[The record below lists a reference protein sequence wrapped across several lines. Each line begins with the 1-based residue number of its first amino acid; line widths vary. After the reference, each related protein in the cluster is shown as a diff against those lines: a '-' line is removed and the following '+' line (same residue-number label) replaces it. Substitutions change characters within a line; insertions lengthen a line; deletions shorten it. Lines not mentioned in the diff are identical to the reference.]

1 MTEPMIAA
9 DVSGLPY
16 PSIDALRRAHK
27 QLFETLPARDRNL
40 SDADREK
47 SAGFIETF
55 IARAI
60 ATGAVLDAIADRREA
75 QGSIDYWVASAYT
88 KPRYRGAMP
97 DARSK
102 TDSQSNDS
110 YERPDNQLEAF
121 DPTVIDDAA
130 EQGSRFIDGMP
141 DEARDLARRILFRLI
156 QFPDA
161 GDQLGSLSASRDEL
175 QKFGDPEQIDKLL
188 EGLKGAG
195 ILGVKFTDADAGK
208 SQELL
213 TLRYLA
219 LTRRWEWLSKE
230 IKIRMNFRDMAL
242 SWVGC
247 GRSSGALLD
256 RSLTRRFREYSNLSA
271 WETEFINESGR
282 RVTKWTAA
290 MSLAA
295 ILLVVGCLSVTWL
308 FLQRFYGPRMVESA
322 NREIKDKTTSIP
334 KKIDDIKWLS
344 LYRQPIN
351 ISGVELTGP
360 EVKDLSGLFAPGA
373 VFIGTRLSGVSFDTA
388 LLWGASFNLSVIN
401 RTSFAKASLP
411 RARFEGAEFCE
422 NVDFT
427 DADLQYTS
435 FKRARF
441 SNEYPPTFDK
451 TAWWLAFGLG
461 FDEISLL
468 DRKYLR
474 TSVRENTI
482 FRNVLAD
489 VEKRIEQEKEPRARA
504 IALNEKAWTLAIL
517 GLVSDGIAEREIR
530 EALRLIESLKQEDGS
545 PDDLSNFGDTL
556 AYILLQKSEE
566 DPKRRAKNLDD
577 AVARLAVAAK
587 SEDGEVLFRYA
598 VALHATNKETEARAN
613 LEKSLIEQQ
622 YDPSHELYLLGSYLT
637 GDFKKRVADATGR
650 TPRGLLP
657 SRCPK
662 DVKKAEDVLST
673 TRAAVG
679 NRR

>member
-1 MTEPMIAA
+1 
-9 DVSGLPY
+9 
-16 PSIDALRRAHK
+16 
-27 QLFETLPARDRNL
+27 
-40 SDADREK
+40 
-47 SAGFIETF
+47 
-55 IARAI
+55 
-60 ATGAVLDAIADRREA
+60 
-75 QGSIDYWVASAYT
+75 
-88 KPRYRGAMP
+88 
-97 DARSK
+97 
-102 TDSQSNDS
+102 
-110 YERPDNQLEAF
+110 
-121 DPTVIDDAA
+121 
-130 EQGSRFIDGMP
+130 
-141 DEARDLARRILFRLI
+141 
-156 QFPDA
+156 
-161 GDQLGSLSASRDEL
+161 
-175 QKFGDPEQIDKLL
+175 
-188 EGLKGAG
+188 
-195 ILGVKFTDADAGK
+195 
-208 SQELL
+208 
-213 TLRYLA
+213 
-219 LTRRWEWLSKE
+219 
-230 IKIRMNFRDMAL
+230 
-242 SWVGC
+242 
-247 GRSSGALLD
+247 
-256 RSLTRRFREYSNLSA
+256 
-271 WETEFINESGR
+271 
-282 RVTKWTAA
+282 
-290 MSLAA
+290 
-295 ILLVVGCLSVTWL
+295 
-308 FLQRFYGPRMVESA
+308 
-322 NREIKDKTTSIP
+322 
-334 KKIDDIKWLS
+334 
-344 LYRQPIN
+344 
-351 ISGVELTGP
+351 
-360 EVKDLSGLFAPGA
+360 
-373 VFIGTRLSGVSFDTA
+373 
-388 LLWGASFNLSVIN
+388 
-401 RTSFAKASLP
+401 
-411 RARFEGAEFCE
+411 
-422 NVDFT
+422 VDFT

-566 DPKRRAKNLDD
+566 DPKQRAKNLDD